1 MSLGRRERSFH
12 LRLIGGI
19 PMSEEQVFRG
29 SSSHE
34 VSLNQGSGD
43 AVGRAATSQGDDSRR
58 LQAHVEFAPPDDPP
72 ALQGVPVPPEGAEP
86 YVPAQDI
93 PPQPP
98 EVLER
103 LTPIEV
109 LANGTE
115 EVSTGADTESGTG
128 QVPEQWLYLSDT
140 TMERAQS
147 IQETTSEINTHLDEL
162 DQRLGLV
169 AAADTTE
176 STV

>member
-1 MSLGRRERSFH
+1 
-12 LRLIGGI
+12 
-19 PMSEEQVFRG
+19 MSEEQVFRG
-29 SSSHE
+29 PSSHE

-43 AVGRAATSQGDDSRR
+43 AVGRGATTPGDESRR

-86 YVPAQDI
+86 YVPAGDI

-98 EVLER
+98 EVLEK

-109 LANGTE
+109 VAQATE
-115 EVSTGADTESGTG
+115 EVPSGDDSDSG
-128 QVPEQWLYLSDT
+128 MAHVPAAWLHLSDT
-140 TMERAQS
+140 TMARAQS
-147 IQETTSEINTHLDEL
+147 IHETTVEITTHLDEL

-169 AAADTTE
+169 ATADTTE
-176 STV
+176 STA

>member
-1 MSLGRRERSFH
+1 
-12 LRLIGGI
+12 
-19 PMSEEQVFRG
+19 MSEEQVFRG
-29 SSSHE
+29 PSSHE

-43 AVGRAATSQGDDSRR
+43 AVGRGATTPGDESRR

-86 YVPAQDI
+86 YVPAGDI

-109 LANGTE
+109 SGHGTE
-115 EVSTGADTESGTG
+115 EVPSGDDTSTEMVH
-128 QVPEQWLYLSDT
+128 VPEAWLHLSDT
-140 TMERAQS
+140 TMARAQS
-147 IQETTSEINTHLDEL
+147 IHETTVEITTHLDEL

-169 AAADTTE
+169 ATADTADTTE
-176 STV
+176 STA